1 MAAFKVFLRKTGETG
16 VEAEVMPET
25 LMSDLK
31 VRRDLV
37 GYTMSYKGHLKN
49 ATRMADLGIKAGE
62 TISAVKTRQTPV
74 RQVELRLK
82 TGHIIWTTA
91 HSHLNLHVQ
100 TQAMVVSAVMEES
113 ELNRKTTKEES
124 ASIHKVLGNL
134 TAIAQGDMSA
144 RALDQHVRERRNQLR
159 TQTRAIQNEL
169 ADLGA
174 KIKVDDEKKKEERE
188 KVAQKRHRTKK
199 GACGG

>member
-16 VEAEVMPET
+16 VEVEVTPET

-113 ELNRKTTKEES
+113 ELNRKTTKEEG
-124 ASIHKVLGNL
+124 ALIRKEVGIFI
-134 TAIAQGDMSA
+134 AIAHGDTSS
-144 RALDQHVRERRNQLR
+144 RILPE
-159 TQTRAIQNEL
+159 
-169 ADLGA
+169 
-174 KIKVDDEKKKEERE
+174 
-188 KVAQKRHRTKK
+188 
-199 GACGG
+199 